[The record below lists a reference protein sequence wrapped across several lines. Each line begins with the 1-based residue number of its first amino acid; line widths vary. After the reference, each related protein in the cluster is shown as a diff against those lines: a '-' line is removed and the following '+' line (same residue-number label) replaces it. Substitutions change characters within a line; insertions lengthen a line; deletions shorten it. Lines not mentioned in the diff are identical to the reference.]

1 MELVKYA
8 FETWSGDGMSRLYV
22 GQDATDFIE
31 QHHKSGTFA
40 TLHAGGK
47 EILNKFIEYQN
58 RLQREGYHGH

>member
-1 MELVKYA
+1 MELVEYA
-8 FETWSGDGMSRLYV
+8 FETWSGDGISRLYV

-31 QHHKSGTFA
+31 QHHRSGTFA

>member
-1 MELVKYA
+1 MELVEYA

-31 QHHKSGTFA
+31 QHHRSGTFA